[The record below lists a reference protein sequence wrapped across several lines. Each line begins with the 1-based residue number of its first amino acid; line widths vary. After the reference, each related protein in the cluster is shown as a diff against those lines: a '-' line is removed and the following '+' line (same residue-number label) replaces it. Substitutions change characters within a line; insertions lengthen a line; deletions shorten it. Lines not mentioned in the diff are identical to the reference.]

1 MPKSNNTIFKK
12 ILMVRLIDNW
22 YKIFELEM
30 RLGKNSMNLPLV
42 IGALIVSLLLLW
54 WLLSVIKASFKT
66 AFLVVAVIFT
76 IQVLTGVGPQQI
88 FAQVGQWMGDSMGGL
103 GKWLQNW
110 GDKGKIE
117 PDSKKQSLIWVMQ
130 IAIALINP

>member
-1 MPKSNNTIFKK
+1 
-12 ILMVRLIDNW
+12 
-22 YKIFELEM
+22 
-30 RLGKNSMNLPLV
+30 MNLPLV

-66 AFLVVAVIFT
+66 AFLVVAVIFA

-88 FAQVGQWMGDSMGGL
+88 FAQVGQWMGGSFDGL

-110 GDKGKIE
+110 GGKGKVD
-117 PDSKKQSLIWVMQ
+117 PDIKKQSAIWMFYL
-130 IAIALINP
+130 AAELLSTCAK

>member
-1 MPKSNNTIFKK
+1 
-12 ILMVRLIDNW
+12 
-22 YKIFELEM
+22 
-30 RLGKNSMNLPLV
+30 MNLPLV

-88 FAQVGQWMGDSMGGL
+88 LNQVGQWMGISL
-103 GKWLQNW
+103 TKFLNWLQTW
-110 GDKGKIE
+110 GSKGSINQ
-117 PDSKKQSLIWVMQ
+117 DFKKQSAIWLFQLVAE
-130 IAIALINP
+130 IFI

>member
-1 MPKSNNTIFKK
+1 
-12 ILMVRLIDNW
+12 
-22 YKIFELEM
+22 
-30 RLGKNSMNLPLV
+30 MNLPLV

-88 FAQVGQWMGDSMGGL
+88 FAQVGQWLGDSMGGL

-110 GDKGKIE
+110 GGKSKE
-117 PDSKKQSLIWVMQ
+117 PDVKKEAAIWMFH
-130 IAIALINP
+130 IATELLSNI

>member
-1 MPKSNNTIFKK
+1 
-12 ILMVRLIDNW
+12 
-22 YKIFELEM
+22 
-30 RLGKNSMNLPLV
+30 MNLPLV

-88 FAQVGQWMGDSMGGL
+88 FNQVGQWAGISL
-103 GKWLQNW
+103 TKFSAWLQTW
-110 GDKGKIE
+110 GEKGKFD
-117 PDSKKQSLIWVMQ
+117 PDIKKQSAIWMFH
-130 IAIALINP
+130 IAADLLINI

>member
-1 MPKSNNTIFKK
+1 
-12 ILMVRLIDNW
+12 
-22 YKIFELEM
+22 
-30 RLGKNSMNLPLV
+30 MNLPLV

-66 AFLVVAVIFT
+66 AFLVVAVVFA

-88 FAQVGQWMGDSMGGL
+88 FNQVGQWMSISL
-103 GKWLQNW
+103 TRLSTWLQTW
-110 GDKGKIE
+110 GNKGKM
-117 PDSKKQSLIWVMQ
+117 DSDFKKQSMIWIME